1 MVEGLPSFC
10 WKPFSSEG
18 ASNGRQTLPDFSTYR
33 DQEPRQSRGYRGLVR
48 KREWCS
54 NYTHIAETQSKAVRN
69 RPIAELI
76 LRYDGMRRCHGHER
90 HY

>member
-1 MVEGLPSFC
+1 MIEELLSLPETLPSEA
-10 WKPFSSEG
+10 PLTAE
-18 ASNGRQTLPDFSTYR
+18 QTQPDLSTYR
-33 DQEPRQSRGYRGLVR
+33 DQESRQSKGYRGLLR

-54 NYTHIAETQSKAVRN
+54 NYTYIAETQSKAVRN

-76 LRYDGMRRCHGHER
+76 LRYDGIRRCHGHER